1 MTKFMYSIP
10 TYKMNKKKVSDLD
23 MDKTWTQTL

>member
-1 MTKFMYSIP
+1 MTKFMYSIR
-10 TYKMNKKKVSDLD
+10 TYKMNKKKVADLD